1 MAVKHEFTLKEVLEG
16 KATRIKGKDYFK
28 TADYIN
34 PFLDRMSKYTDNFT
48 VEVKTPDQITLT
60 NDGQVITDD
69 LTFNRVHVEAVLP
82 GEYAFEGHVQVIGM
96 VYGLDVAKPVAKLYS
111 GAERSACTNLC
122 VFSPNGLSVQEIAPE
137 SAIDYT
143 PIERLINRTETISK
157 TLKMLEHTTFEAS
170 DTNINESLGRWIR
183 NSMYMSYAN
192 GYGKVK
198 VATSMVLDA
207 YKDLF
212 EDEDSEYYTGVDD
225 CSMFNIYNAFTQ
237 QVTDNMKKDCFTR
250 YEKTL
255 LVGRILGI

>member
-60 NDGQVITDD
+60 NDGQVMTDD

-82 GEYAFEGHVQVIGM
+82 DEYAFEGHVQVIGM

-122 VFSPNGLSVQEIAPE
+122 VFSPNGLAVQEIAPE

-170 DTNINESLGRWIR
+170 DTNINESLGRWNRIILELIIVVCLIFI
-183 NSMYMSYAN
+183 M
-192 GYGKVK
+192 
-198 VATSMVLDA
+198 
-207 YKDLF
+207 
-212 EDEDSEYYTGVDD
+212 
-225 CSMFNIYNAFTQ
+225 
-237 QVTDNMKKDCFTR
+237 
-250 YEKTL
+250 L
-255 LVGRILGI
+255 LLNR